1 MCVFFI
7 RSLGGSKVSKKNEKQ
22 TKQTKQTQDVESQ
35 YEERQER
42 IAAKVDE
49 NAEAMS
55 VDPVDAL
62 PVKSLTGELSYRSTA
77 NQVSGRFLELCYFF
91 VDHAI
96 EA

>member
-91 VDHAI
+91 VDHTI